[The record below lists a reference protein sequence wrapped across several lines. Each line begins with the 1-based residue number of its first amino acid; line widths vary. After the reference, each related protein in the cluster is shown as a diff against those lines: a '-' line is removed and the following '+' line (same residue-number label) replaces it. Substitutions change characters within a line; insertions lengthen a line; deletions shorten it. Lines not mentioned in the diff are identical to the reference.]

1 MANFE
6 VAHFDE
12 IEPVECP
19 CGFAKRA
26 FALPDNE
33 TATMHVVEIQED
45 AKVHYHK
52 THTEIYLILEG
63 QGHMELDGQRV
74 PVRPF
79 STILIKPGCRHRAV
93 GKLRIVNVCIP
104 PFDPADEWFG

>member
-1 MANFE
+1 MARYE

-12 IEPVECP
+12 IEPVQCP
-19 CGFAKRA
+19 CGFARRA

-33 TATMHVVEIQED
+33 TATIHVVEIKAD
-45 AKVHYHK
+45 TKAHYHES
-52 THTEIYLILEG
+52 HTEIYLVLEG
-63 QGHMELDGQRV
+63 TGHIELDGQMV

-93 GKLRIVNVCIP
+93 GNLRIVNVCIP
-104 PFDPADEWFG
+104 PFDPADEHFD